1 MAKCLLSKNNFIQSF
16 LLNLSNGPDKKER
29 KKCNGHVGMQKDANF
44 TAVSTMLLI
53 GLNCEFLKSS
63 WNLHKV
69 C

>member
-1 MAKCLLSKNNFIQSF
+1 MAKCLLSKNSFIQSF
-16 LLNLSNGPDKKER
+16 LLNLSNGPD

-63 WNLHKV
+63 
-69 C
+69 

>member
-16 LLNLSNGPDKKER
+16 LLNLSNGLDKKER
-29 KKCNGHVGMQKDANF
+29 KKRNGHVGMQKDANF

-63 WNLHKV
+63 
-69 C
+69 